1 MRLATRSWT
10 VVMEEVTMASLTTF
24 LSKVSPSSHE
34 MRSGHHVTDPWYLI
48 LELILNL
55 WLGRPPISDSSNRLK
70 GKKIPI
76 LSNSAAFKK
85 LLLFFFLFKLFRGR
99 PEAPASLPLANLLS
113 PPSFIREQ
121 IVMDFHLPELVAAF
135 NFIRDC
141 FSPKRPATMDL
152 SSQGDPS
159 SYLSPHPPPSQNIEP
174 ASHSFHQPQGNNS
187 QQSPET
193 GSLRPLLVK
202 CIAVYHRRP
211 LRVKHELNR
220 ASVTE
225 VCSKTYYASSQLD
238 LNRSGINA
246 NSVKLIKLFRGRP
259 RVQKTIA
266 LVTKWL
272 TGKAAQ
278 ARASGVH
285 QITEK
290 VTNQA
295 TYRHISRP
303 YRATALPSIVAPD
316 NSHLQVP
323 ADGGYVNLQ
332 SQSQVSTGNV
342 FNQQPP
348 TTNQSEYH
356 GLSNIINNVPHGPTP
371 TGTFLYPT
379 PHDPSTGQAA
389 FLYGRYNVSD
399 IWPAH
404 DASAYSDHQ
413 PPCSQTLVG
422 SSYNS
427 LAQSEPPST
436 FQQAYNQYPQDGSS
450 NLNATQIAS
459 QEPAFPPTSLYPT
472 PSNPSTSQVA
482 SAYGYRDSQ
491 PAAGT
496 SSDQPPYLQGLAGGS
511 YNNLAQ
517 SELPSSVASVF
528 QQAYS
533 RYLQGGSFNASL
545 AQSTPQGPAFP
556 PTSLYPTPSNPSTS
570 QVASAY
576 SYRNSQPAASTS
588 NDQFP
593 YLQDPAGSSYNSL
606 AQSEPLTST
615 FQQAHSQYLQ
625 GRSSNSNLT
634 QSAPQGPAFP
644 PTFLYPT
651 PSNPSASQVTSA
663 YGYRDSQPAAGTS
676 YDQPPR
682 LQDPA
687 GGSYNRPIQSEPLS
701 FTLSTSQQCVD
712 EVLHDGSSN
721 VDQNAPKVPTL
732 LPTVLDPSMSQAGS
746 NSIKLAGF
754 EHSQLRRP
762 RAIPFLRISRWH
774 YKNGQEQTDS
784 PETRTLQTDN
794 FYQLS
799 EVPFLSINA
808 PLINVKLEASRLMNM
823 SLIRE
828 TLYPTKDKNTELA
841 DAALAGAITNHT
853 NVDNAMTLE
862 AWKLRAE
869 GQGTLT
875 RLKGTVKQIHK
886 NCQGKSCA
894 RGAMAGAYN
903 LSVQLLLKKT
913 EDIIP
918 SRKLDASALLSTR
931 DFLDTIIQRPNDGGQ
946 LQKFR
951 IPFGHSGI
959 FIITEHILVDQ
970 GYWRYIPLNSLSDWE
985 SPLRNIVA
993 LSATICELEIQK
1005 CSETG
1010 WFKPID
1016 LHADGRKVYVKMTKR
1031 MNSLTG
1037 TDLKEFAK
1045 CYAFGVFYYK
1055 HLCCAK
1061 ATGVVVHTKRRTDFA
1076 PELVKEHLLR
1086 TSVAA
1091 LSESR
1096 SSNTNLNYFATEI
1109 KGHDSISD
1117 IVAERQQ
1124 QLDVISAEILSLQT
1138 IRVGIRNLQ
1147 LELAK

>member
-1 MRLATRSWT
+1 MSPNGP
-10 VVMEEVTMASLTTF
+10 TTT
-24 LSKVSPSSHE
+24 
-34 MRSGHHVTDPWYLI
+34 GTILI
-48 LELILNL
+48 
-55 WLGRPPISDSSNRLK
+55 
-70 GKKIPI
+70 
-76 LSNSAAFKK
+76 
-85 LLLFFFLFKLFRGR
+85 
-99 PEAPASLPLANLLS
+99 
-113 PPSFIREQ
+113 
-121 IVMDFHLPELVAAF
+121 
-135 NFIRDC
+135 
-141 FSPKRPATMDL
+141 
-152 SSQGDPS
+152 
-159 SYLSPHPPPSQNIEP
+159 
-174 ASHSFHQPQGNNS
+174 
-187 QQSPET
+187 
-193 GSLRPLLVK
+193 
-202 CIAVYHRRP
+202 
-211 LRVKHELNR
+211 
-220 ASVTE
+220 
-225 VCSKTYYASSQLD
+225 
-238 LNRSGINA
+238 
-246 NSVKLIKLFRGRP
+246 RP
-259 RVQKTIA
+259 R
-266 LVTKWL
+266 
-272 TGKAAQ
+272 
-278 ARASGVH
+278 
-285 QITEK
+285 
-290 VTNQA
+290 
-295 TYRHISRP
+295 
-303 YRATALPSIVAPD
+303 
-316 NSHLQVP
+316 
-323 ADGGYVNLQ
+323 
-332 SQSQVSTGNV
+332 
-342 FNQQPP
+342 
-348 TTNQSEYH
+348 
-356 GLSNIINNVPHGPTP
+356 
-371 TGTFLYPT
+371 
-379 PHDPSTGQAA
+379 DPSTGQAA

-399 IWPAH
+399 IRPAH
-404 DASAYSDHQ
+404 DVSAYSDHQ

-450 NLNATQIAS
+450 NLNVSQIAS
-459 QEPAFPPTSLYPT
+459 EEPAFPPTSLYPT

-511 YNNLAQ
+511 YNSLAQ

-576 SYRNSQPAASTS
+576 SYCNSQPAASTS

-593 YLQDPAGSSYNSL
+593 YLQDPADSSYNSL
-606 AQSEPLTST
+606 AQSEPPTST

-625 GRSSNSNLT
+625 GCSSNSNLT

-663 YGYRDSQPAAGTS
+663 YGYHDSQPAAGTS
-676 YDQPPR
+676 YDQPPH

-721 VDQNAPKVPTL
+721 VAQNAPKVPTL
-732 LPTVLDPSMSQAGS
+732 LPTVLDPSTSQAAPTQSSWPALSAHSSDDQEQSLSFESQGGTTRMARS
-746 NSIKLAGF
+746 RQIHRKL
-754 EHSQLRRP
+754 EHSK
-762 RAIPFLRISRWH
+762 RIISTSSQKYLSSASTPLVRS
-774 YKNGQEQTDS
+774 TSPLPIDDS
-784 PETRTLQTDN
+784 L
-794 FYQLS
+794 
-799 EVPFLSINA
+799 V
-808 PLINVKLEASRLMNM
+808 INVKLEASRLMNM
-823 SLIRE
+823 SLIWE

-841 DAALAGAITNHT
+841 DAALAGAITNRT

-862 AWKLRAE
+862 AWNLRAE

-903 LSVQLLLKKT
+903 LSVQLLLKKM

-931 DFLDTIIQRPNDGGQ
+931 DFLDTIIQRPND
-946 LQKFR
+946 
-951 IPFGHSGI
+951 
-959 FIITEHILVDQ
+959 
-970 GYWRYIPLNSLSDWE
+970 
-985 SPLRNIVA
+985 
-993 LSATICELEIQK
+993 
-1005 CSETG
+1005 
-1010 WFKPID
+1010 
-1016 LHADGRKVYVKMTKR
+1016 
-1031 MNSLTG
+1031 
-1037 TDLKEFAK
+1037 
-1045 CYAFGVFYYK
+1045 
-1055 HLCCAK
+1055 
-1061 ATGVVVHTKRRTDFA
+1061 ATGIVVHTKCRTDFA
-1076 PELVKEHLLR
+1076 PKLVKEHLLR

-1124 QLDVISAEILSLQT
+1124 QLDAISSEILSLQT

>member
-1 MRLATRSWT
+1 MACTTRPIKESSPTIYGGRKGCPAGPVLKQDSDSFSIPTRSLSGT
-10 VVMEEVTMASLTTF
+10 PSYVSRTTTP
-24 LSKVSPSSHE
+24 L
-34 MRSGHHVTDPWYLI
+34 
-48 LELILNL
+48 
-55 WLGRPPISDSSNRLK
+55 
-70 GKKIPI
+70 KIPT
-76 LSNSAAFKK
+76 
-85 LLLFFFLFKLFRGR
+85 
-99 PEAPASLPLANLLS
+99 S
-113 PPSFIREQ
+113 PPSSDTPYDSSDDDIIGPITAPPAMLRCLSDYVKSTKPRPKPYQRTVPNVIERLCGEECSGCTSSKNLPKDQRESTRLQ
-121 IVMDFHLPELVAAF
+121 HRLKSLTPVALAHAVVAIQADIEWRQRAAIAAALHVDAVQKHSKFLDVTATSEADTYYCHYKLEETSFVAADVEFDHFETIVCSRCSGDMSLLMNSSVLLDHVPNTSRNLSSHATIMTSGTNHCAAQSELVTKWPHWNKAQQNRQKF
-135 NFIRDC
+135 RTDHDPTVHQIPVHITLIK
-141 FSPKRPATMDL
+141 SSTWPKRLHYAFF
-152 SSQGDPS
+152 QAEQ
-159 SYLSPHPPPSQNIEP
+159 H
-174 ASHSFHQPQGNNS
+174 
-187 QQSPET
+187 
-193 GSLRPLLVK
+193 
-202 CIAVYHRRP
+202 CIAYLPVYHCRP

-246 NSVKLIKLFRGRP
+246 NLVKLIKLFRGRP

-687 GGSYNRPIQSEPLS
+687 GGSYNL
-701 FTLSTSQQCVD
+701 TSQQCVD

-721 VDQNAPKVPTL
+721 VAQNAPKVPTL

-754 EHSQLRRP
+754 ERSQLRRP

-853 NVDNAMTLE
+853 NVDNAMMLE

-918 SRKLDASALLSTR
+918 SRKLDASALLLTR
-931 DFLDTIIQRPNDGGQ
+931 DFLDTNCSVN
-946 LQKFR
+946 LHFSK
-951 IPFGHSGI
+951 SGI
-959 FIITEHILVDQ
+959 MGNL
-970 GYWRYIPLNSLSDWE
+970 
-985 SPLRNIVA
+985 
-993 LSATICELEIQK
+993 
-1005 CSETG
+1005 
-1010 WFKPID
+1010 
-1016 LHADGRKVYVKMTKR
+1016 YV
-1031 MNSLTG
+1031 
-1037 TDLKEFAK
+1037 F
-1045 CYAFGVFYYK
+1045 
-1055 HLCCAK
+1055 
-1061 ATGVVVHTKRRTDFA
+1061 
-1076 PELVKEHLLR
+1076 
-1086 TSVAA
+1086 
-1091 LSESR
+1091 
-1096 SSNTNLNYFATEI
+1096 NLNNAPSNLGLEWSHQT
-1109 KGHDSISD
+1109 GARTCLDSSQSD
-1117 IVAERQQ
+1117 
-1124 QLDVISAEILSLQT
+1124 LQT
-1138 IRVGIRNLQ
+1138 FLPLLPPTLFLV
-1147 LELAK
+1147 